1 MKESLK
7 GMDLPELKKGT
18 EATVEYGLGAA
29 HLKDTFFRL
38 RRVRPLKRYGTI
50 VPTEVFFAKKR

>member
-1 MKESLK
+1 
-7 GMDLPELKKGT
+7 MDLPELKKGT

-29 HLKDTFFRL
+29 HRKDTFFRL